1 MSAKLRLIRG
11 WKQFVDIQL
20 RLRSILA
27 MPTYVTRPFLPPLE
41 EFLPYLEAIWDR
53 RVLSNAGP
61 YHTQFEAELCSFLK
75 IDHISLFG
83 NGTLALMVALK
94 ALEIENAEIITTP
107 YSFVATTSSMVWQ
120 GNTPVFVDIEHDSTN
135 IDPAKIEKAI
145 TKNTKAILAVHCY
158 GHPCDTKAI
167 DAIAKKHGLKVIYDA
182 AHAFAIETESGSILK
197 HGDLSIL
204 SFHAT
209 KAFNTFEGGAI
220 VCHSAEMKERIDR
233 LKNFGFNGET
243 RIEEIGINA
252 KMNEFGSALGL
263 VQMKY
268 FAKTTEL
275 RGRIDQRY
283 RQSLQGVKGVKC
295 LENTK
300 ATFKNY
306 SYFPILVQNDFPISR
321 DGLYDFLKEN
331 DIYSRRYFYPLI
343 SNFPLY
349 AGYPTSSREHLPIAN
364 QVADQVLCL
373 PIFPELPLE
382 KVDEICDLI
391 KKAGR

>member
-1 MSAKLRLIRG
+1 M
-11 WKQFVDIQL
+11 KQFVDIRL
-20 RLRSILA
+20 CLRSILA
-27 MPTYVTRPFLPPLE
+27 MSTFVTRPFLPPLE
-41 EFLPYLEAIWDR
+41 EFIPYLEAIWDR
-53 RVLSNAGP
+53 RILSNAGP
-61 YHTQFEAELCSFLK
+61 FHSQFEAELCSFLK
-75 IDHISLFG
+75 IQQISLFG

-120 GNTPVFVDIEHDSTN
+120 GNTPVFVDIEPHSTN
-135 IDPAKIEKAI
+135 IDPDKIEQAI

-158 GHPCDTKAI
+158 GHPCDTKKI

-182 AHAFAIETESGSILK
+182 AHAFAVEIESGSLLE

-252 KMNEFGSALGL
+252 KMNEFSSAVGL
-263 VQMKY
+263 LQMKY
-268 FAKTTEL
+268 FARTTEL
-275 RGRIDQRY
+275 RGQVDRRY
-283 RQSLQGVKGVKC
+283 RERLNGVPGIQC
-295 LENTK
+295 LGNPT

-306 SYFPILVQNDFPISR
+306 SYFPILVQKDYSLTR
-321 DGLYDFLKEN
+321 DGLYEFLKER
-331 DIYSRRYFYPLI
+331 DIYSRRYFFPLI

-349 AGYPTSSREHLPIAN
+349 AGYSTSSRENLPVAN
-364 QVADQVLCL
+364 QIADQVLCL
-373 PIFPELPLE
+373 PIFPELPLDR
-382 KVDEICDLI
+382 VDAICDLI
-391 KKAGR
+391 EAPRS